1 MEILEQLKKVLGSSD
16 EDDRSNDLPTS
27 KTNEEL
33 DKEANELIKKLNDPN
48 SSMSSDEAAETKAKV
63 DSYWKE
69 LKRRKEIMKNRDEED
84 EVSKALRKSLRE

>member
-84 EVSKALRKSLRE
+84 EVSKALRKSLGE

>member
-48 SSMSSDEAAETKAKV
+48 SSMSSDEAAETKAKI

-69 LKRRKEIMKNRDEED
+69 LERRKEIMKNRDEED
-84 EVSKALRKSLRE
+84 EVSKALRKSLGE